1 MNWHLYGHQSLR
13 ISRKNSNNC
22 GRTEP
27 ICKKAQKRPI
37 WQFYAFDHLDG
48 QNGLWKIFL
57 PQNLINMNILK
68 PPRPKKLGVGSPA
81 TFWIG
86 CLTHT
91 YLLKKVVK
99 F

>member
-1 MNWHLYGHQSLR
+1 MIWHLYDYQSLR

-22 GRTEP
+22 GRTEL

-37 WQFYAFDHLDG
+37 SQFYAFDHIDV
-48 QNGLWKIFL
+48 QNELWKTFL

-81 TFWIG
+81 TFWTG

-91 YLLKKVVK
+91 YLLKSE
-99 F
+99 